1 MRTTTMTSLNK
12 SYHSLILL
20 PTFRERYEYLKL
32 QGQVGESLFGF
43 NRYMNQEFYTSR
55 EWRNFRNHII
65 ARDLGCDMGLEDYE
79 IQGRVIIH
87 HINPLVI
94 ADFENSTDALF
105 DPENVIC
112 VSDNTH
118 NAIHYGD
125 ESLLPSDPVLRLPN
139 DTCPWR

>member
-1 MRTTTMTSLNK
+1 
-12 SYHSLILL
+12 
-20 PTFRERYEYLKL
+20 
-32 QGQVGESLFGF
+32 
-43 NRYMNQEFYTSR
+43 
-55 EWRNFRNHII
+55 
-65 ARDLGCDMGLEDYE
+65 MGLEDYE

-125 ESLLPSDPVLRLPN
+125 ESILPSDPVLRLPN

>member
-1 MRTTTMTSLNK
+1 MKTSMIK
-12 SYHSLILL
+12 SYRNLILL
-20 PTFRERYEYLKL
+20 PTFKERYEYLKL
-32 QGQVGESLFGF
+32 QGVVGESLFGF
-43 NRYMNQEFYTSR
+43 DRYMNQEFYTSR

-87 HINPLVI
+87 HINPLEI

-105 DPENVIC
+105 DPDNVVC

-118 NAIHYGD
+118 QAIHFGD
-125 ESLLPSDPVLRLPN
+125 ESLLPADPILRSRN
-139 DTCPWR
+139 DTCPWKLT

>member
-1 MRTTTMTSLNK
+1 MKTITSK
-12 SYHSLILL
+12 SYRNLILL
-20 PTFRERYEYLKL
+20 PTFKERYEYLKL
-32 QGQVGESLFGF
+32 QGVVGESLFGF

-87 HINPLVI
+87 HINPLEI

-105 DPENVIC
+105 DPNNV
-112 VSDNTH
+112 VLVTFLTH
-118 NAIHYGD
+118 EAIHFGD
-125 ESLLPSDPVLRLPN
+125 LNLIKTSRMADRMPN
-139 DTCPWR
+139 DTIPWR